1 MAAAAAKTC
10 HMAQLPRLD
19 DDNFKFWSQ
28 SLMLVANGLGVYKF
42 IQAPTDPDTLQEA
55 QKKLFFLLTN
65 KMLTSM
71 SEKAW

>member
-1 MAAAAAKTC
+1 MAAAAAETH

-19 DDNFKFWSQ
+19 NDNFEFWSQ

-55 QKKLFFLLTN
+55 QKKLFFLLATQC
-65 KMLTSM
+65 
-71 SEKAW
+71 